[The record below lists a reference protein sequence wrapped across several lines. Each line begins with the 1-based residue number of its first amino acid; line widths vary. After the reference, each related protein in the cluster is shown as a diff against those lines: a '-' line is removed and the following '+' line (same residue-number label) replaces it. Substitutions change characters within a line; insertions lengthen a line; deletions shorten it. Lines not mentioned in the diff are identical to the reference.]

1 MNKTWR
7 DRFRPVIAEL
17 IAKLGDIPVEEK
29 LKAMR
34 GTCPAQFRGYFP
46 YRIWCDEVKVQLK
59 IKVNGVPTNVPP
71 GLHCEPGDVIA
82 VIKREIVEQHE

>member
-1 MNKTWR
+1 MSDTWR

-34 GTCPAQFRGYFP
+34 GTCPTNFRGYFP
-46 YRIWCDEVKVQLK
+46 YRIWCDEVKKQLK
-59 IKVNGVPTNVPP
+59 VKVKARDRQVKSAKGQKP
-71 GLHCEPGDVIA
+71 LF
-82 VIKREIVEQHE
+82 